1 MDKQNFSDRVWLT
14 LLCDFMARLPAGAA
28 ASEPEATAGAFLG
41 FLRENAEILDTKATL
56 EWAESKQGQY
66 PQEEFLKH
74 FHSTTKH

>member
-14 LLCDFMARLPAGAA
+14 LLSEFIAKLPAGPD
-28 ASEPEATAGAFLG
+28 ASAPEAAAGAFLG

-56 EWAESKQGQY
+56 EWAESKQDQY
-66 PQEEFLKH
+66 PQEQFLKH